1 MGFGEAIR
9 TVLTQ
14 RYADFHGRSRR
25 SEFWWFV
32 LFYCLLMV
40 VISFVVGSIS
50 ETLGSTLMFLLWL
63 GLLVP
68 YLAVG
73 VRRLHDTDR
82 TGWWILIGFIP
93 IIGAIVLIF
102 FFVQRG
108 TEGINRFGP
117 DPIRGIA

>member
-1 MGFGEAIR
+1 MGFSEAIQ
-9 TVLTQ
+9 TVLTR
-14 RYADFHGRSRR
+14 RYADFQGRSRR

-32 LFYCLLMV
+32 LFYCLLMAA
-40 VISFVVGSIS
+40 ISFVIGSIS
-50 ETLGSTLMFLLWL
+50 ESLGSTLTFLAWL

-73 VRRLHDTDR
+73 VRRLHDIDR

-108 TEGINRFGP
+108 TEGVNRFGP
-117 DPIRGIA
+117 D